1 MRLTLGIFAAVAVL
15 SLLALGLVLLLLAL
29 LRALV
34 TGQRPAAVTAFSRFR
49 QFSGQQMAGRWR
61 SGATGATESANE
73 TQGPVGARMRSPID
87 RANAATSDVMDVE
100 VREITSDRPE
110 R

>member
-1 MRLTLGIFAAVAVL
+1 MRLTLGVFAAVAVL
-15 SLLALGLVLLLLAL
+15 SLLALGLVMLLLAL

-49 QFSGQQMAGRWR
+49 QFSGQQMAGRWGGARNPADGSEDSRVR
-61 SGATGATESANE
+61 SGGHRPAAGA
-73 TQGPVGARMRSPID
+73 D
-87 RANAATSDVMDVE
+87 DVVDVE
-100 VREITSDRPE
+100 VREISDQRPP